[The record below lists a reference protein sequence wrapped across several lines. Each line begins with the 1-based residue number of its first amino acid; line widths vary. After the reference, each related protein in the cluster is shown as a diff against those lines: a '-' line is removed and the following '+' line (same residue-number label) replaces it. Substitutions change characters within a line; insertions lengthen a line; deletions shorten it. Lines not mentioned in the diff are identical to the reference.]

1 VTERKEREKLEILLA
16 KELEVEIGRRVTER
30 KERETLEI
38 LLAKELELER
48 GRREKEIATTKE
60 EVSRRLLDFITSSSY
75 KGLRD
80 LVEVRNDGDPRK

>member
-1 VTERKEREKLEILLA
+1 MEILLA
-16 KELEVEIGRRVTER
+16 KELKV
-30 KERETLEI
+30 
-38 LLAKELELER
+38 ER
-48 GRREKEIATTKE
+48 GRREKELQVERGRREKLAIEFEKEIATTKE